1 MKKFLIIAIACLS
14 LLMLYVGVGP
24 YLVASEIKESV
35 IEKDSEKLSKNI
47 EFPLLRKNI
56 KEQLNAVIMKQSA
69 SELEENIFIAL
80 ALTLA
85 TTVTDKIVDSF
96 ITPSGLSQLMEG
108 GKNTDGNTQ
117 KIEVSKKQDKEL
129 FKEVRY
135 TYDSLDK
142 FSVWSSNYRGEE
154 IRFILRRNGLVWK
167 LVNIEIPMSELN
179 TLQLFKL
186 YHINNYARTHA
197 LY

>member
-1 MKKFLIIAIACLS
+1 
-14 LLMLYVGVGP
+14 
-24 YLVASEIKESV
+24 
-35 IEKDSEKLSKNI
+35 
-47 EFPLLRKNI
+47 
-56 KEQLNAVIMKQSA
+56 MKQSA

-179 TLQLFKL
+179 TL
-186 YHINNYARTHA
+186 
-197 LY
+197 

>member
-1 MKKFLIIAIACLS
+1 MKKSLIIVITCLS

-69 SELEENIFIAL
+69 SELEDNVFIAL

-108 GKNTDGNTQ
+108 GKNTNG
-117 KIEVSKKQDKEL
+117 KAPKVKEGKKQDDEL
-129 FKEVRY
+129 FKKVRY
-135 TYDSLDK
+135 TYDSLDR
-142 FSVWSSNYRGEE
+142 FSVWSTNHRGEV

-167 LVNIEIPMSELN
+167 LVNIEIPVSQLS
-179 TLQLFKL
+179 TL
-186 YHINNYARTHA
+186 
-197 LY
+197 

>member
-85 TTVTDKIVDSF
+85 TTVTDKIVDSS

-108 GKNTDGNTQ
+108 DKTANGNAQ
-117 KIEVSKKQDKEL
+117 KVKEGKKQDDEL
-129 FKEVRY
+129 FKERRI
-135 TYDSLDK
+135 
-142 FSVWSSNYRGEE
+142 FSRLSPPESGIV
-154 IRFILRRNGLVWK
+154 VK
-167 LVNIEIPMSELN
+167 M
-179 TLQLFKL
+179 
-186 YHINNYARTHA
+186 
-197 LY
+197 

>member
-1 MKKFLIIAIACLS
+1 MKKSLIIVIACLS

-56 KEQLNAVIMKQSA
+56 KEQLNAVIMQQSA

-85 TTVTDKIVDSF
+85 TTVTDKIVDSS

-108 GKNTDGNTQ
+108 DKTANGNAQ
-117 KIEVSKKQDKEL
+117 KVKEGKKQDDEL

-142 FSVWSSNYRGEE
+142 FSVWSTNHRGEE

-167 LVNIEIPMSELN
+167 LVNIEIPMSELS
-179 TLQLFKL
+179 
-186 YHINNYARTHA
+186 A
-197 LY
+197 L

>member
-1 MKKFLIIAIACLS
+1 MKKSLIIVIACLS

-69 SELEENIFIAL
+69 SELEDNIFIAL

-85 TTVTDKIVDSF
+85 TTVTDKIVDSS

-108 GKNTDGNTQ
+108 DKTANGNAQ
-117 KIEVSKKQDKEL
+117 KVKEGKKQDDEL

-142 FSVWSSNYRGEE
+142 FSVWSTNHRGEE

-167 LVNIEIPMSELN
+167 LVNIEIPMSELS
-179 TLQLFKL
+179 
-186 YHINNYARTHA
+186 A
-197 LY
+197 L

>member
-1 MKKFLIIAIACLS
+1 MKKILIIAIACLS

-35 IEKDSEKLSKNI
+35 IEKDAEKLSKNI

-69 SELEENIFIAL
+69 SELEDNIFIAL

-85 TTVTDKIVDSF
+85 TTVTDKIVDSS

-108 GKNTDGNTQ
+108 DKTANGNAQ
-117 KIEVSKKQDKEL
+117 KVKEGKKQDDEL

-142 FSVWSSNYRGEE
+142 FSVWSTNHRGEE

-167 LVNIEIPMSELN
+167 LVNIEIPMSELS
-179 TLQLFKL
+179 
-186 YHINNYARTHA
+186 A
-197 LY
+197 L

>member
-56 KEQLNAVIMKQSA
+56 KEQLNAVIMQQSA

-108 GKNTDGNTQ
+108 GKNTDGNAQ

-179 TLQLFKL
+179 TL
-186 YHINNYARTHA
+186 
-197 LY
+197 